1 MPNGTTAA
9 VTEAARL
16 DEIGFPEFT
25 TKLLTD
31 TFNALVSANMDQT
44 DKYME
49 LVANVAKPL
58 AEFINDTQEDISGDA
73 LMRFL
78 TAALP
83 AAADSEEPTKVA
95 VGATLTSDD
104 AAALNAALELPA
116 DAGVAGGNQ
125 VAAAGELST
134 QSDVDV
140 ILDAVARRI
149 AANRY
154 DLLKEMVRQGIL
166 RLVVEDGLIET
177 RLTFTTYG
185 STYHQKHVTDFERA
199 TSRKRSRGGTGPLIN
214 LFGSYAETARSTKV
228 SIRTSKETDRD
239 SSGSRV
245 QIFGMVRINFRT
257 DYLPLAA

>member
-31 TFNALVSANMDQT
+31 TFNALVSASMDQT

-49 LVANVAKPL
+49 LVQDVGKSL
-58 AEFINDTQEDISGDA
+58 AQFINDTQEDISGEA

-78 TAALP
+78 AVALP

-95 VGATLTSDD
+95 VGETLTADD
-104 AAALNAALELPA
+104 AADLNRALALPNE
-116 DAGVAGGNQ
+116 AGVANENQ
-125 VAAAGELST
+125 VAAQGELET
-134 QSDVDV
+134 QADVDV
-140 ILDAVARRI
+140 ILDAAAKRI

-154 DLLKEMVRQGIL
+154 DLLREMVRQGIL
-166 RLVVEDGLIET
+166 RLVVDNGLIET

-185 STYHQKHVTDFERA
+185 STYHQKHA
-199 TSRKRSRGGTGPLIN
+199 TEFDRDITRKRTKSGTGPLVN
-214 LFGSYAETARSTKV
+214 LFGSYAEATRSTKV

-239 SSGSRV
+239 TSGSSV
-245 QIFGMVRINFRT
+245 QIFGLVRINFRT